1 MRYILFVLLLLIFQG
16 CATTNLAPISKDFMF
31 EDDEKRL
38 WVRAEEEED
47 VLNNSGLIYGDEGLE
62 TYLNDVAARLGSPDT
77 VGHIPIKIKV
87 IKNNQLNAFAYPNGV
102 IYLHTG
108 ILARMENEAQLATL
122 IGHEMVHSTHRH
134 MVKEFR
140 DIKNKTAFL
149 STLQVALAGLGGG
162 VGDLANLLGTLGTLA
177 AVSGY
182 SRGLETEAD
191 MEGLKTIVAAGYDFN
206 EAPKLFMHLK
216 KEIEE
221 EKIKESFFFGTH
233 PRVQERIK
241 NYESFIREKY
251 SGQKGGIINRELF
264 LEKINDVIF
273 DNAKLDLSAGRFN
286 IAKNG
291 VEKYLGLNPN
301 DAKAYCLLGEV
312 FRQKG
317 EEGDME
323 KAKEYYQKAISN
335 DAVYPES
342 YRGMGLIFF
351 KQGEKIKARYY
362 LEQYLSLSE
371 DASDRGYI
379 EEYIKQ
385 CNEGGGQ

>member
-1 MRYILFVLLLLIFQG
+1 MRYLLFALSLLIFQG
-16 CATTNLAPISKDFMF
+16 CATTNLAPISKNFMS

-38 WVRAEEEED
+38 WARSEEEED
-47 VLNNSGLIYGDEGLE
+47 VLDKSGLIYGDEELE
-62 TYLNDVAARLGSPDT
+62 SYLNEVAAKLVSPDT
-77 VGHIPIKIKV
+77 VEHIPIKIKV
-87 IKNNQLNAFAYPNGV
+87 IKNNQLNAFAFPNGV
-102 IYLHTG
+102 IYIHTG

-122 IGHEMVHSTHRH
+122 IAHEMVHSTHRH
-134 MVKEFR
+134 MLKQFR

-149 STLQVALAGLGGG
+149 STLQVAIGGLGGG
-162 VGDLANLLGTLGTLA
+162 VGDLATLLGTLGTMA

-182 SRGLETEAD
+182 SKGLETEAD
-191 MEGLKTIVAAGYDFN
+191 MEGLKAIVAAGYDFN

-221 EKIKESFFFGTH
+221 EKIQEPFFFGTH
-233 PRVQERIK
+233 PRIKERIK
-241 NYESFIREKY
+241 NYESFINEQY

-264 LEKINDVIF
+264 LEKIKDVIF

-291 VEKYLGLNPN
+291 VDKYLGLNPD
-301 DAKAYCLLGEV
+301 DAKAYCLLGEI

-323 KAKEYYQKAISN
+323 KAREYYQKAISN
-335 DAVYPES
+335 DPVYPES
-342 YRGMGLIFF
+342 YKGMGLIFF
-351 KQGEKIKARYY
+351 KQGEKIKAEDY

-385 CNEGGGQ
+385 CNKEGGQ